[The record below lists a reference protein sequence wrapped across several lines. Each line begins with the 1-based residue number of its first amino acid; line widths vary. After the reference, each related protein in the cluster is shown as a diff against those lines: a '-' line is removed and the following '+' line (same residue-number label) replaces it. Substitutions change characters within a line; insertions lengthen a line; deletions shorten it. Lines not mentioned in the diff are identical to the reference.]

1 MMSKSI
7 EWTSEQLDS
16 PVWVPNEGFV
26 LFGDMTSDQHRTVI
40 KALEEV
46 RDHPKLRSDLEALRV
61 WITMQSVGHP
71 EGDMRDWNIFSDE
84 PS

>member
-1 MMSKSI
+1 MMGKSI

-40 KALEEV
+40 RALEAV
-46 RDHPKLRSDLEALRV
+46 REHPKRSNLEATRA
-61 WITMQSVGHP
+61 WITVERVGHP

>member
-7 EWTSEQLDS
+7 EWTRDLLDS

-26 LFGDMTSDQHRTVI
+26 LFGEMTVDQHRTVI

-46 RDHPKLRSDLEALRV
+46 PDHPNRRSNLEALRAS
-61 WITMQSVGHP
+61 ITMGRIGHP
-71 EGDMRDWNIFSDE
+71 EGDMRDWKIFSDE

>member
-1 MMSKSI
+1 MSNAI

-46 RDHPKLRSDLEALRV
+46 RDHPKLRSDLEVLRV
-61 WITMQSVGHP
+61 WITMQRVGHP